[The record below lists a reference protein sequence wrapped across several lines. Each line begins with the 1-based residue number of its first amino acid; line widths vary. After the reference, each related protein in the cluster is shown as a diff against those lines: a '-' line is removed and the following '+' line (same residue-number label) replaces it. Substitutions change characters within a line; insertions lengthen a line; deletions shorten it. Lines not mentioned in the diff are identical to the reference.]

1 MNAYRSELHIHTV
14 LSPCAGVEM
23 IPPLIVETALEKGV
37 KLIAIT
43 DHNSAENISAVKEA
57 AEGYPLIV
65 LAGIEIETREEVH
78 NLCIFDTI
86 EQAKALQNFIYEKLP
101 AIQNNP
107 EFFGEQF
114 LVDCTGEFL
123 ARNTRLLSGA
133 ADISIEEAYQIVKN
147 LNGLFIPAHVNR
159 KAYGLINVLGMIP
172 DSIQP
177 DALEI
182 SRHITPEQIKKDNPQ
197 TRKFSIIQNGDVH
210 YLDGFL
216 GTTVFYLESPTIA
229 EIKLALNNTDGR
241 HTVIEHSNSSL

>member
-57 AEGYPLIV
+57 SEGYPLIV

-86 EQAKALQNFIYEKLP
+86 EQAKALQNIIYEKLP
-101 AIQNNP
+101 ATQNKP

-133 ADISIEEAYQIVKN
+133 ADLSIEEAFQIVKK

-182 SRHITPEQIKKDNPQ
+182 SRHTTPEQLKKENPQ
-197 TRKFSIIQNGDVH
+197 TRKFPIIQNGDVH

-216 GTTVFYLESPTIA
+216 GTTVFYLESPTVA

-241 HTVIEHSNSSL
+241 YTVIEHSNSSL